1 MRIAAQYF
9 LCAEN
14 TGSFKRLVIY
24 ERIAAEG
31 VLWSVDRTFA
41 GQDEFYAFDLRQ
53 QNTHIA
59 SLHPLFISV
68 QQFCVESFLAE
79 QL

>member
-1 MRIAAQYF
+1 MRIVEQYF

-31 VLWSVDRTFA
+31 MLWSVDRTFA
-41 GQDEFYAFDLRQ
+41 GYDEFCAFHLRQ
-53 QNTHIA
+53 QNTHIT
-59 SLHPLFISV
+59 SLKPPFINIPH
-68 QQFCVESFLAE
+68 FCVESFLAE